1 MRYKF
6 LILLV
11 FISTAV
17 SAREISLED
26 CFKNSK
32 PLKKRHDR
40 LECLKISENPKKA
53 VAYEFDSKGHLI
65 SKQYF
70 GFTGVTAVNK
80 LTPEDPNF
88 FLSALREKY
97 LEVRNI
103 KNLSNTLFE
112 YYKTHPELTIESP
125 PDALLQKHWN
135 DPDFE
140 TDLAKA
146 SVWKEWKI
154 FQIISFLMET
164 TGNKEAI
171 PAFSKEVGPALMTFI
186 ADAPESI
193 RSLKLI
199 EETMVRARKSKN
211 EDYYPLMES
220 ERTRFAEKLKEIEQI
235 KNCSPQLYKRMHDN
249 ASLLR
254 TPNSLDDEIPPSH
267 FLMDVFGI
275 MGQELVLA
283 KNSLNIEPEEQV
295 EKNTLLKTLNIPQFA
310 KDMLRASALME
321 INSLEWT
328 SSERSRINFNL
339 VAYLLQDTFK
349 DPNPKHREMFFG
361 LLSEDLRAYLKREI
375 FDAYIDMTT
384 MSANI
389 FITDNIPCVL

>member
-1 MRYKF
+1 MKYKF
-6 LILLV
+6 LILLM
-11 FISTAV
+11 FISSVAF
-17 SAREISLED
+17 AREISLDD

-32 PLKKRHDR
+32 PVKKKHDH

-53 VAYEFDSKGHLI
+53 VAYEFEKGQLT

-70 GFTGVTAVNK
+70 GFTSVAAVNK
-80 LTPEDPNF
+80 LTPKDPDF
-88 FLSALREKY
+88 FLSAFREKY
-97 LEVRNI
+97 FEVRSI

-140 TDLAKA
+140 TDVAKA

-164 TGNKEAI
+164 TGNTESI
-171 PAFSKEVGPALMTFI
+171 PAFSKEVGPGLMTFI

-199 EETMVRARKSKN
+199 EETMVKVRKSKN
-211 EDYYPLMES
+211 EHYYPLMES
-220 ERTRFAEKLKEIEQI
+220 ERAKFYEKLKEIDQI
-235 KNCSPQLYKRMHDN
+235 KNCNSQLYAQMQDN

-254 TPNSLDDEIPPSH
+254 IPNSMDDEVPPSY
-267 FLMDVFGI
+267 FLMDLYGVI
-275 MGQELVLA
+275 GQELVLA
-283 KNSLNIEPEEQV
+283 KNSLDIDPIEQE
-295 EKNTLLKTLNIPQFA
+295 EKNKLLKTLNIPPFA
-310 KDMLRASALME
+310 KDMLRAWALME
-321 INSLEWT
+321 INGLEWM
-328 SSERSRINFNL
+328 SSERYRINFNL
-339 VAYLLQDTFK
+339 VTYLLQETFK
-349 DPNPKHREMFFG
+349 DPNPKHREMFSS
-361 LLSEDLRAYLKREI
+361 LLSDDLRAYLKREI
-375 FDAYIDMTT
+375 VDAYIDMTI